1 MTQAIRTQRME
12 ARLLPAQKKR
22 IEQAATIKGL
32 SVSDFVVQY
41 ADEAAIRTIE
51 QHTNWVLSD
60 RDRDVFVQS
69 LLNPPKPNARLKAA
83 FKRYRERIAQK

>member
-1 MTQAIRTQRME
+1 MAQAIRTERME

-51 QHTNWVLSD
+51 QHERWVLSD
-60 RDRDVFVQS
+60 RDRDAFVQA
-69 LLNPPKPNARLKAA
+69 LLNPPKLSGRLKEAI
-83 FKRYRERIAQK
+83 KRNRERMGK